1 MNDVGRFFRHYRDDR
16 REQVIASFQRD
27 AFDDL
32 IRYTPRQADTEGL
45 VVFASLNPYAA
56 SERIRQQIEYFRT
69 RGQDFEWKVYAFDEP
84 RDLQARLTA
93 EGFIA
98 DEAEMLMALSLAMS
112 RRERTTLPPDCKVE
126 RIVDAHGVD
135 DVLGVQ
141 QQVHARDFGWL
152 RARLVDQLS
161 DDPDGC
167 SIYCAYRE
175 GQPIGSGWIDFPAG
189 SRFPELHGGAVV
201 ARARGLGVYSA
212 LFDVRLQEAAR
223 RGYEYLCVDASLM
236 SRPILE
242 RIGFTPICT
251 TVPLRMRFAR

>member
-1 MNDVGRFFRHYRDDR
+1 VNDAERFFRHYVDDR
-16 REQVIASFQRD
+16 REQAIASFERE

-32 IRYTPRQADTEGL
+32 IRYTAQQADTEGL

-56 SERIRQQIEYFRT
+56 SERIRQQIEYFRA

-84 RDLQARLTA
+84 LDLQARLTA
-93 EGFIA
+93 EGFSA
-98 DEAEMLMALSLAMS
+98 DETEMLMALSLATS
-112 RRERTTLPPDCKVE
+112 PPARTALPPDCKVE
-126 RIVDAHGVD
+126 RVVDAHGVD
-135 DVLGVQ
+135 DVLNIQ

-152 RARLVDQLS
+152 RARLADQLK

-175 GQPIGSGWIDFPAG
+175 GRPIGSGWIDFPAG

-201 ARARGLGVYSA
+201 AQARGFGIYSA
-212 LFDVRLQEAAR
+212 LFDVRLQEVAR
-223 RGYEYLCVDASLM
+223 RGYEYLCVDASPM

-242 RIGFTPICT
+242 RVGFTPICT
-251 TVPLRMRFAR
+251 TVPMRMRFG